1 MSSNGKRR
9 GMVREGSTAYVGE
22 GETDVVLGMKSVGC
36 TDLPGLVE
44 AISRADFSRVNSIL
58 SRYEGCRFEI
68 QATTDG
74 GVVADSD
81 YPHAFSGLVG
91 TIEVRD
97 GIIYVVTGNETDTIP
112 LDPQWVKK
120 IAVRPAEQG
129 AAA

>member
-1 MSSNGKRR
+1 
-9 GMVREGSTAYVGE
+9 MVREGSTAYVGE

-44 AISRADFSRVNSIL
+44 AISKADFRRVNSIL